1 MFLDNWRIAAKINL
15 VVGAL
20 GAVALAGSV
29 YSATT
34 ARSISGTYDFLIR
47 NDEQAAIL
55 SALGNRNLRTY
66 LGSTYGLTFNVEP
79 ERATLLLKE
88 VNDAQT
94 NYLAGLETIRRLI
107 PASAPRIDQLRSD
120 ATKAFAVCRPMIEK
134 APTVTDAES
143 ITALG
148 QEIVTGCEAA
158 LKAPF
163 QQQAELTNSMRLAA
177 ERVSA
182 ELYGKTS
189 RSAWI
194 MLGVQV
200 AGVALA
206 FLLAFW
212 VSLSKIVR
220 PLTLLDG
227 LMKRLAE
234 NDLTVEISESEL
246 KRRDEV
252 GLMARSVAVFKDNAL
267 AARRLEEAEKAAQ
280 AKQQQRAQA
289 IESLTTG
296 FDRSV
301 NQVLEA
307 VASAST
313 ELEATASN
321 MSSTAKQSSAQATTV
336 AAAAEQT
343 SANVQTVATATE
355 ELSSSI
361 TEISHQISEAARVST
376 DASAEAGRTNQKVQ
390 GLAAAADRIGE
401 VVKLITDIASRT
413 NLLALNATIE
423 AARAGDAGKG
433 FAVVASEVKSLAN
446 QTARATEE
454 IGQQISAVQEETRG
468 TVEAIQG
475 ISTIIEQVRN
485 ISTTISAAVEEQ
497 GTATQEIAR
506 NVQQAAQGTQ
516 QVSGNIGGV
525 SQSAA
530 ATGAASQQVL
540 AAAGELSGNSERLKQ
555 QVQEF
560 LSAVRAA

>member
-280 AKQQQRAQA
+280 AQQQRAQA